1 MALLKLHS
9 SLAPSQAGA
18 KAHRLALLL
27 EANLPVPPGW
37 VVPVG
42 QRLDGEIQQLD
53 FAQSYAVR
61 SSAVNEDGEHH
72 SLAGQFITQLNVA
85 TPTALQEAV
94 RQVQASY
101 QRPTPDVKTGGMA
114 VLIQPM
120 VKAQWSGVLFSR
132 DPLTSAPHV
141 VIEGTPGVAGVVSG
155 EQTPERMVL
164 SAQEK
169 LVDGKPFLPEEVT
182 TRLLAHTRRI
192 EALFDG
198 LPQDIEW
205 AWDGEQIWIL
215 QARPITNLS
224 PVWTRKIASEV
235 MPGTIRPLTWSIN
248 RPMVCSV
255 WGDVFT
261 IVLGERAAGLDF
273 LNTATTHQSHAY
285 FNATLL
291 ATIFRRMGL
300 PEQGLAFLIRG
311 EKMTRPPL
319 KSTLQNLP
327 GLWRLIQT
335 ERGMIKLFAAE
346 NQTLFQPKLKQF
358 DEQKLDGLSVAQ
370 LWERT
375 VNVQAVLKRAV
386 FYKIIVPIGLAA
398 RRAMFKV
405 PDEWL
410 KDCQPPEVASIKHL
424 AAVAERAASLLAVQ
438 PHSKGSARERLEQS
452 TDGRAILQ
460 ELENFI
466 HRFGY
471 LNEINTD
478 VSSPTWLEHP
488 LTVYDLF
495 ETFVRFPH
503 QAEANGHSPQSLGE
517 KWKLSRVA
525 PFAKLNS
532 QVAEVY
538 SRIIAHLRWTL
549 VALEQEWLKA
559 GVLKE
564 AGDVFFLEINEV
576 EQLACGTF
584 VVEEVP
590 ALVEARRREWQ
601 ADRERVIPS
610 LVYGNTPYAEEE
622 RFVLKS
628 GQLKGIAASRG
639 EVEGEVKIAKTLAEA
654 NNVSKN
660 TVLVVP
666 YADAGWS
673 AALVQAGAII
683 AEVGGQLSHGAIIA
697 REYGLPAVMNLEHAT
712 QLLQNGQRVRVNG
725 TRGTVEIVAGEHA

>member
-1 MALLKLHS
+1 
-9 SLAPSQAGA
+9 
-18 KAHRLALLL
+18 
-27 EANLPVPPGW
+27 
-37 VVPVG
+37 VG
-42 QRLDGEIQQLD
+42 QRLDGEVKELD
-53 FAQSYAVR
+53 FSQTYAVR
-61 SSAVNEDGEHH
+61 SSAVNEDGEQY
-72 SLAGQFITQLNVA
+72 SFAGQFATRLNVA
-85 TPTALQEAV
+85 SPAALQEAV

-101 QRPTPDVKTGGMA
+101 NRPTLEAKTGGMA

-120 VKAQWSGVLFSR
+120 VKAEWSGVLFTR
-132 DPLTSAPHV
+132 EPLTSAPHFV
-141 VIEGTPGVAGVVSG
+141 LEGALGAGGVVSG
-155 EQTPERMVL
+155 EQTPQRVVL
-164 SAQEK
+164 DAKEN
-169 LVDGKPFLPEEVT
+169 VVEGKAFLPAEAT
-182 TRLLAHTRRI
+182 AQLLAHARRI

-205 AWDGEQIWIL
+205 AWDGAQIWIL

-261 IVLGERAAGLDF
+261 IVLGERATGLDF

-319 KSTLQNLP
+319 SSTFQNMP

-346 NQTLFQPKLKQF
+346 SQTLFQPKLKDF
-358 DEQKLDGLSVAQ
+358 DEQQLDGLNVAQ
-370 LWERT
+370 LWERA

-386 FYKIIVPIGLAA
+386 LYKIIVPIGLSV
-398 RRAMFKV
+398 RRAMFKI
-405 PDEWL
+405 PDAWL
-410 KDCQPPEVASIKHL
+410 KDGQPPEVASIKQL
-424 AAVAERAASLLAVQ
+424 AAVAEQAANLLAAQ
-438 PHSKGSARERLEQS
+438 PYSKGSAQERLAQS
-452 TDGRAILQ
+452 ADGRAILH
-460 ELENFI
+460 ELEAFI
-466 HRFGY
+466 QRYGY

-488 LTVYDLF
+488 VTVQDLF

-503 QAEANGHSPQSLGE
+503 ETEAKSPGPQSFGE

-549 VALEQEWLKA
+549 VALEQHWLKA
-559 GVLKE
+559 GPLKE
-564 AGDVFFLEINEV
+564 TGDVFFLEIQEV
-576 EQLACGTF
+576 EQLAHGTLAP
-584 VVEEVP
+584 EKVP
-590 ALVEARRREWQ
+590 ALVEARRRAWQ

-610 LVYGNTPYAEEE
+610 LVYGNTPYVEEE

-725 TRGTVEIVAGEHA
+725 TRGTVEILAGEYA